1 MSTTP
6 FDELRKG
13 MSPGAQARA
22 RSLADKMLE
31 EMPLHELRLA
41 RQKTQTQLA
50 RVLDV
55 QQAAVSRIE
64 RRADM
69 YISTLRSYIEAMGG
83 RLEIVATFPDGA
95 VRLTKLG
102 ESPAAGEDAK
112 PSKVS

>member
-1 MSTTP
+1 MTTTP

-13 MSPGAQARA
+13 MSPDARARA
-22 RSLADKMLE
+22 RSLAENMLR

-83 RLEIVATFPDGA
+83 HLEIVATFPDGA
-95 VRLTKLG
+95 VRLTQAGRETRTG
-102 ESPAAGEDAK
+102 ENEN
-112 PSKVS
+112 PSTEP

>member
-1 MSTTP
+1 MTTTP

-13 MSPGAQARA
+13 MSPDARARA
-22 RSLADKMLE
+22 RSLAENMLR

-83 RLEIVATFPDGA
+83 HLEIVATFPDGA
-95 VRLTKLG
+95 VRLTQLG
-102 ESPAAGEDAK
+102 EDKAADEN
-112 PSKVS
+112 PSTEP

>member
-1 MSTTP
+1 MKTTR

-13 MSPGAQARA
+13 MSPDAQARA
-22 RSLADKMLE
+22 RSLAENMLRD
-31 EMPLHELRLA
+31 MPLYELRLA
-41 RQKTQTQLA
+41 RQKTQAQLA

-83 RLEIVATFPDGA
+83 HLEIVATFPDGA
-95 VRLTKLG
+95 VRLTQLG
-102 ESPAAGEDAK
+102 ESKAADEN
-112 PSKVS
+112 PSTEP

>member
-22 RSLADKMLE
+22 RSLAENMLR

-50 RVLDV
+50 SVLDV

-69 YISTLRSYIEAMGG
+69 YISTLRRSWP
-83 RLEIVATFPDGA
+83 R
-95 VRLTKLG
+95 
-102 ESPAAGEDAK
+102 SPTARCA
-112 PSKVS
+112 

>member
-6 FDELRKG
+6 FDKLRKG
-13 MSPGAQARA
+13 MSPDAQARA
-22 RSLADKMLE
+22 RSLAENMLR

-50 RVLDV
+50 SVLDV

-95 VRLTKLG
+95 VRLTQLG
-102 ESPAAGEDAK
+102 EGKAADQNPSTK
-112 PSKVS
+112 P

>member
-13 MSPGAQARA
+13 MSPDAQARA
-22 RSLADKMLE
+22 RSLAENMLR

-50 RVLDV
+50 SVLDV

-69 YISTLRSYIEAMGG
+69 YISTLRSYIEALGG

-95 VRLTKLG
+95 VRLTQLG
-102 ESPAAGEDAK
+102 EGKAADQNPSTK
-112 PSKVS
+112 P

>member
-1 MSTTP
+1 MTTTR

-13 MSPGAQARA
+13 MSPDAQARA
-22 RSLADKMLE
+22 RSLAENMLR

-41 RQKTQTQLA
+41 RRKTQAQLA

-69 YISTLRSYIEAMGG
+69 YISTLRAYIEAMGG
-83 RLEIVATFPDGA
+83 HLEIVATFPDGA
-95 VRLTKLG
+95 VRLSQLG
-102 ESPAAGEDAK
+102 ESKATDEI
-112 PSKVS
+112 PSTEP

>member
-1 MSTTP
+1 MKTTR

-13 MSPGAQARA
+13 MSPDAQARA
-22 RSLADKMLE
+22 RSLADKMLQ

-95 VRLTKLG
+95 VRLTQLG
-102 ESPAAGEDAK
+102 EGASADNLPARK
-112 PSKVS
+112 S

>member
-13 MSPGAQARA
+13 MSPDAQARA
-22 RSLADKMLE
+22 RSLAENMLR

-50 RVLDV
+50 SVLDV

-95 VRLTKLG
+95 VRLTQLG
-102 ESPAAGEDAK
+102 EGKAADQNPSTK
-112 PSKVS
+112 P